1 MNQKTKSLLIAAG
14 AFLALAALAL
24 PKIGS
29 FDSKNKNNDAAR
41 TAGDQAM
48 PVRTLI
54 VQPQKL
60 SDKVATVG
68 TILPNEEVEIRSEGT
83 GKIERIFFK
92 EGGKVKKGELL
103 LKINDAELQAQL
115 LRAQNRLAMAERQE
129 KRQSRLFSEN
139 LTSKEDYDN
148 AVSELNIAKAELQ
161 LIAAQLA
168 KTEIRAPFDGIVG
181 LRFVSEGSYLSPTTP
196 ITTLQDISVVKID
209 FKIPEKY
216 AAAIQPDRKINFKV
230 HGTSRQ
236 FVGTIYATDNK
247 IDTATRT
254 LHVLALSPNPD
265 GGLLAGAFVN
275 VEVALEEREALMIP
289 AQALIPE
296 LKGHRVFLYK
306 DGKAL
311 SQPVEIGVRTDESVA
326 ITSGVQAGDTLIT
339 SAILQLRPGMAV
351 RLAESNQ

>member
-1 MNQKTKSLLIAAG
+1 MNKKTKSLLITVG
-14 AFLALAALAL
+14 AFLTLAALAL
-24 PKIGS
+24 PKIGP
-29 FDSKNKNNDAAR
+29 FDEKGKPNADSRAASDPR
-41 TAGDQAM
+41 MAVSMQ
-48 PVRTLI
+48 VI
-54 VQPQKL
+54 QPQKL
-60 SDKVATVG
+60 GDRVATVG

-92 EGGKVKKGELL
+92 EGTQVKKGELL

-139 LTSKEDYDN
+139 LISKEEYDN
-148 AVSELNIAKAELQ
+148 SVNELNIAQAELQ
-161 LIAAQLA
+161 LIAAQLE

-181 LRFVSEGSYLSPTTP
+181 LRFVSEGSYLSPATP
-196 ITTLQDISVVKID
+196 ITTLQDIRVVKVD

-216 AAAIQPDRKINFKV
+216 AAAIQPGRKINFRV

-247 IDTATRT
+247 IDAATRT

-275 VEVALEEREALMIP
+275 VEVAFEEREALMIP

-311 SQPVEIGVRTDESVA
+311 SQPVEIGIRTDESVE

-339 SAILQLRPGMAV
+339 SGILQLRPGMAV